1 MKILL
6 KYKGAVKYVSIHAP
20 SDLTISHVSDETH
33 RKFAEYCLETM
44 IKIAPQIDCKRVVF
58 HGFYH
63 VTDISNAVEV
73 ASLRGK
79 AFSKCLESIKR
90 LDRVAREFGV
100 KMCLENINACVQF
113 DRLYYLIFSASPYDL
128 VETADEVNSDFFRFC
143 FDAAHAKN
151 FCNFISQ
158 SQEMRALYDIQELS
172 VKDFLR
178 IITKKVDIIHL
189 SDAKGSVAS
198 IKTDNLP
205 LGEGE
210 IDFKEL
216 FEELVK
222 NRFDG
227 AIVLE
232 TNETN
237 MNNAVNMVAGRKH
250 VNGILSSLALNEKL
264 SRVE

>member
-1 MKILL
+1 M
-6 KYKGAVKYVSIHAP
+6 KYVSIHAP
-20 SDLTISHVSDETH
+20 SDLTISHVSDDTH
-33 RKFAEYCLETM
+33 RKFAEHCLETM
-44 IKIAPQIDCKRVVF
+44 IKIAPQIDCERVVF

-63 VTDISNAVEV
+63 VTDISNTVEV

-79 AFSKCLESIKR
+79 AFSKCVESIER

-100 KMCLENINACVQF
+100 KMCLENINMCAQF

-143 FDAAHAKN
+143 FDVAHAKN
-151 FCNFISQ
+151 FCNFIHQ
-158 SQEMRALYDIQELS
+158 SQEMRVLHDIPELS
-172 VKDFLR
+172 IKNFLR
-178 IITKKVDIIHL
+178 IIANKVDITHL

-198 IKTDNLP
+198 TKTDNLS

-216 FEELVK
+216 LEELVK
-222 NRFDG
+222 NKLDCP
-227 AIVLE
+227 IVLE

-237 MNNAVNMVAGRKH
+237 MSNAINMVAARKY
-250 VNGILSSLALNEKL
+250 VNGILSSLA
-264 SRVE
+264 